1 MSDATFAVDNAVPIL
16 SNAIFM
22 QNLFAMLPFNYAIY
36 FTLPLISQ
44 REYDSEQQCNGIS
57 HGITLKLL
65 DFCHSKYYF
74 RLA

>member
-36 FTLPLISQ
+36 FTLPLIKEAGLSC
-44 REYDSEQQCNGIS
+44 SV
-57 HGITLKLL
+57 
-65 DFCHSKYYF
+65 
-74 RLA
+74 

>member
-36 FTLPLISQ
+36 FTLPLITFQ
-44 REYDSEQQCNGIS
+44 AAEIFDQGKEVNNLYVGEPTNNV
-57 HGITLKLL
+57 
-65 DFCHSKYYF
+65 
-74 RLA
+74 